1 MQSSLGSHALIAGR
15 RAHRNLDGNVTGP
28 DGKPVRVVD
37 YWYGMSSG
45 VIDIRYAPGLP
56 YQTRK
61 LVQLLRNGIV
71 VGSINPWRAA
81 PLPRSVVLSI
91 PYK

>member
-1 MQSSLGSHALIAGR
+1 
-15 RAHRNLDGNVTGP
+15 
-28 DGKPVRVVD
+28 
-37 YWYGMSSG
+37 MSSG

-71 VGSINPWRAA
+71 EGSINPFGGELHSQDAWCR
-81 PLPRSVVLSI
+81 
-91 PYK
+91 